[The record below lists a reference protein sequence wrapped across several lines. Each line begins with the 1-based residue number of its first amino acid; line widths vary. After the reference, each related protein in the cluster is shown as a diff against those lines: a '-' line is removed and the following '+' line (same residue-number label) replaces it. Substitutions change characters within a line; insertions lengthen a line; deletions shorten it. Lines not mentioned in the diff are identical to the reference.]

1 MKNIKY
7 SLLVILIPFCGW
19 NQVDRSI
26 IPTAGEAKEI
36 KLKDSEVF
44 TTENGITV
52 ILSENHKIPRI
63 SINYI
68 SGADGKI
75 ENDKAGLSS
84 MAGELIMS
92 GTTNYSKDELDN
104 KVDFIGANLSASEN
118 SIRLSCLS
126 KHFETG
132 LSLMED
138 VAKNASFPEDEVTR
152 IKKQAESN
160 LSATKSSA
168 DEMANNAVVKVNFAG
183 HPYSNVMTEAS
194 LANISREDL
203 IAYYKNTFTPK
214 ESYIVIVG
222 DINRESA
229 EKLVNKHFGNWEGG
243 TPFKKRY
250 PSTNRNT
257 GGNKVY
263 FVDKPGAVQSVI
275 YITFPVD
282 MDLSS
287 SDQIET
293 KLLFNILGGGGFGNR
308 LMQNLR
314 EDKAYTYGCY
324 SRLSLTDNGSWLSA
338 GGNFRNA
345 VTDSAITEIMYEL
358 KNIATNMVSDK
369 ELSMTKASSSGRFAR
384 SLEQPATI
392 ARFALNSIKYNLD
405 KDYYQKYLQKLNSLS
420 KEMVLDVAQKHIPF
434 ENCNIV
440 VVGNS
445 EIIDNLLP
453 FDSDNNIEFLDP
465 YGNPKEKMRPSDL
478 TGTEIVNNYLMKV
491 TGSKT
496 MDEVIKK
503 NKSIKTYREVIE
515 LSMAQMPG
523 SISLTKMFKSPKTS
537 AMKMEMNGMVLQS
550 GYFKGKK
557 GYEQNMQTGK
567 KDLSKEELTEKQ
579 KSFGLFP
586 QLNYAKN
593 EITVEAI
600 GIEPKGS
607 EEYYV
612 VKVIDGDNE
621 EFQYYKLS
629 DFLLSSTLSIAT
641 TPEGG
646 EPTENSVEYSDYKE
660 VNGIL
665 FPQTQ
670 IMSFGN
676 VTFSGTVKSNEINV
690 DIDFS
695 DFTKK

>member
-7 SLLVILIPFCGW
+7 TLLTLLIPFIGL

-44 TTENGITV
+44 TTSNGITV
-52 ILSENHKIPRI
+52 ILSENHKIPRVA
-63 SINYI
+63 INYI
-68 SGADGKI
+68 SGADEKLEG
-75 ENDKAGLSS
+75 DKAGLSS

-92 GTTNYSKDELDN
+92 GTSNLTKDQLDN
-104 KVDFIGANLSASEN
+104 KIDFIGANLSASQN
-118 SIRLSCLS
+118 SIRLSCLT
-126 KHFETG
+126 KHFLTG

-138 VAKNASFPEDEVTR
+138 IAKNASFPQDEVDR

-168 DEMANNAVVKVNFAG
+168 DEMANNAVVKVNFSG
-183 HPYSNVMTEAS
+183 HPYSNVMTES
-194 LANISREDL
+194 TLENISREDL
-203 IAYYKNTFTPK
+203 VSYYESTFTPR

-222 DINRESA
+222 DINREDA
-229 EKLVNKHFGNWEGG
+229 ERLVNKHFGSWEGES
-243 TPFKKRY
+243 PYKKKY
-250 PSTNRNT
+250 QSTSRNS
-257 GGNKVY
+257 GGNRVF

-282 MDLSS
+282 MDISS
-287 SDQIET
+287 PDQIEA

-324 SRLSLTDNGSWLSA
+324 SRLSLTDNGSWISA
-338 GGNFRNA
+338 GGNFRNE
-345 VTDSAITEIMYEL
+345 VTDSAIVEIMYEL
-358 KNIATNMVSDK
+358 KNIATHLVSDK

-384 SLEQPATI
+384 SLEQPSTV

-405 KDYYQKYLQKLNSLS
+405 KDYYQKYLQNLNNVS
-420 KEMVLDVAQKHIPF
+420 KEMVLGVAEKYIPF

-445 EIIDNLLP
+445 EIIDKLLP
-453 FDSDNNIEFLDP
+453 FDSDNNIEMLDP
-465 YGNPKEKMRPSDL
+465 FGNPKERMRPSDL
-478 TGTEIVNNYLMKV
+478 TGNEIINNYLMKV
-491 TGSKT
+491 TGSKNMT
-496 MDEVIKK
+496 EVIKK
-503 NKSIKTYREVIE
+503 NKSIKTYKEVTE

-523 SISLTKMFKSPKTS
+523 ALTLTKMFKSPKTS
-537 AMKMEMNGMVLQS
+537 SMKMEMNGMVLQS
-550 GYFKGKK
+550 GYFTGKK
-557 GYEQNMQTGK
+557 GFNQNMQTGK
-567 KDLSKEELTEKQ
+567 KDLTKEEVEEKK

-593 EITVEAI
+593 KITVEAI

-612 VKVIDGDNE
+612 IKIIDGKNE
-621 EFQYYKLS
+621 EFQYFNKN
-629 DFLLSSTLSIAT
+629 DFLLTNTLSIVTA
-641 TPEGG
+641 PEGG

-660 VNGIL
+660 VDGIL

-676 VTFSGTVKSNEINV
+676 VTFSGAVKSNQMNS

-695 DFTKK
+695 EFKEK

>member
-1 MKNIKY
+1 
-7 SLLVILIPFCGW
+7 
-19 NQVDRSI
+19 
-26 IPTAGEAKEI
+26 
-36 KLKDSEVF
+36 
-44 TTENGITV
+44 
-52 ILSENHKIPRI
+52 
-63 SINYI
+63 
-68 SGADGKI
+68 
-75 ENDKAGLSS
+75 
-84 MAGELIMS
+84 
-92 GTTNYSKDELDN
+92 
-104 KVDFIGANLSASEN
+104 
-118 SIRLSCLS
+118 
-126 KHFETG
+126 
-132 LSLMED
+132 
-138 VAKNASFPEDEVTR
+138 
-152 IKKQAESN
+152 
-160 LSATKSSA
+160 
-168 DEMANNAVVKVNFAG
+168 
-183 HPYSNVMTEAS
+183 MTEAS

-384 SLEQPATI
+384 SLEEPATI

-405 KDYYQKYLQKLNSLS
+405 NDYYQKYLQKLNSLS

-567 KDLSKEELTEKQ
+567 KDLSKEELAEKQ

-593 EITVEAI
+593 EIAVEAI

-612 VKVIDGDNE
+612 VKIIDGDNE
-621 EFQYYKLS
+621 EFQYYNLS

-676 VTFSGTVKSNEINV
+676 VTFSGSVKSNEINV

>member
-7 SLLVILIPFCGW
+7 SLLLISIPFFGW

-68 SGADGKI
+68 SGADDQI

-138 VAKNASFPEDEVTR
+138 VAKNASFPEDEVSR

-384 SLEQPATI
+384 SLEEPATI

-405 KDYYQKYLQKLNSLS
+405 NDYYQKYLQKLNSLS

-567 KDLSKEELTEKQ
+567 KDLSKEELAEKQ

-612 VKVIDGDNE
+612 VKIIDGDNE
-621 EFQYYKLS
+621 EFQYYNLS

-676 VTFSGTVKSNEINV
+676 VTFSGSVKSNEINV

>member
-138 VAKNASFPEDEVTR
+138 VAKNASFPEDEVIR

-690 DIDFS
+690 DIDFT

>member
-690 DIDFS
+690 DIDFT

>member
-7 SLLVILIPFCGW
+7 SLFVILIPFIGW

-26 IPTAGEAKEI
+26 IPAAGEAKEI

-44 TTENGITV
+44 TTANGITV
-52 ILSENHKIPRI
+52 ILSENHKIPRV

-68 SGADGKI
+68 SGADPRI
-75 ENDKAGLSS
+75 EGDKSGLSS

-92 GTTNYSKDELDN
+92 GTASLTKDELDN
-104 KVDFIGANLSASEN
+104 KIDFIGANLSASEN
-118 SIRLSCLS
+118 SIRLSCLT
-126 KHFETG
+126 KHFSTG

-138 VAKNASFPEDEVTR
+138 VAKYASFPKDEVNR

-194 LANISREDL
+194 LANISRDDL
-203 IAYYKNTFTPK
+203 IAYYQSTFTPQ

-229 EKLVNKHFGNWEGG
+229 ENLVNKHFGSWEG
-243 TPFKKRY
+243 KKPYKKKY

-384 SLEQPATI
+384 SLEQPSTI

-405 KDYYQKYLQKLNSLS
+405 KDYYQKYLQKLNGMS

-445 EIIDNLLP
+445 EIIDKLLP
-453 FDSDNNIEFLDP
+453 FDGDNNIELLDP
-465 YGNPKEKMRPSDL
+465 YGNPKERMRPSDL
-478 TGTEIVNNYLMKV
+478 TGNQVINNYLMKV
-491 TGSKT
+491 TGSAT
-496 MDEVIKK
+496 MKEVLKK
-503 NKSIKTYREVIE
+503 NKSIKTYKEVTE

-523 SISLTKMFKSPKTS
+523 ALTLTKMFKSPKTS
-537 AMKMEMNGMVLQS
+537 SMKMEMNGMVLQS
-550 GYFKGKK
+550 GYFTGKK
-557 GYEQNMQTGK
+557 GFNQNMQTGK
-567 KDLSKEELTEKQ
+567 KDLTKDEVEEKK

-593 EITVEAI
+593 NITVEAI

-607 EEYYV
+607 DEYYV
-612 VKVIDGDNE
+612 IKIIDGENE
-621 EFQYYKLS
+621 EFQYFNKN
-629 DFLLSSTLSIAT
+629 DFLLANTLSIVTA
-641 TPEGG
+641 PEGG
-646 EPTENSVEYSDYKE
+646 EPAENSVEYSDYKE

-676 VTFSGTVKSNEINV
+676 VTFSGTVKSNQINS

-695 DFTKK
+695 EFKEK